1 MQNETH
7 HPLSA
12 IREKLNSSKKLR
24 KMTQAPAKLITVREF
39 LKTKPETGRY
49 ELYNGAIV
57 QMSQPIGEHEEV
69 TGFLTVEI
77 SAEIKRL
84 QLPYSIP
91 KTALVRSA
99 LGESAYSPDLLVLN
113 KPALKSEELWAK
125 YSTVQLGASIPLIV
139 EVVSTNWR
147 DDYHRKVGEYEE
159 IGIPEYWIV
168 DYLGLGG
175 TKFLG
180 KPKQPTISVYNLVED
195 EYQVSLFRGNERI
208 ISAAFPELNLTVQQ
222 IFDAE
227 N

>member
-1 MQNETH
+1 
-7 HPLSA
+7 
-12 IREKLNSSKKLR
+12 
-24 KMTQAPAKLITVREF
+24 MTQAPAKLITVREF
-39 LKTKPETGRY
+39 LETKTETGRY
-49 ELYNGAIV
+49 ELYNGAV
-57 QMSQPIGEHEEV
+57 VEMSQPVGEHEEV

-91 KTALVRSA
+91 KTAIVRSA

-125 YSTVQLGASIPLIV
+125 YSIVQLSPSIPLIV

-168 DYLGLGG
+168 DYLVPPNP
-175 TKFLG
+175 KFIG
-180 KPKQPTISVYNLVED
+180 KPKQLTISVYNLVED

-208 ISAAFPELNLTVQQ
+208 VSSAFPEFNLTAQQ
-222 IFDAE
+222 IFDAGS
-227 N
+227 

>member
-1 MQNETH
+1 
-7 HPLSA
+7 
-12 IREKLNSSKKLR
+12 
-24 KMTQAPAKLITVREF
+24 MTQAPAKLITVREF
-39 LKTKPETGRY
+39 LETKTETGRY
-49 ELYNGAIV
+49 ELYNGAV
-57 QMSQPIGEHEEV
+57 VEMSQPVGEHEEV
-69 TGFLTVEI
+69 TVFLTVEI

-91 KTALVRSA
+91 KTAIVRSA

-125 YSTVQLGASIPLIV
+125 YSIVQLSPSIPLIV

-168 DYLGLGG
+168 DYLVPPNP
-175 TKFLG
+175 KFIG
-180 KPKQPTISVYNLVED
+180 KPKQLTISVYNLVED

-208 ISAAFPELNLTVQQ
+208 VSSAFPEFNLTAQQ
-222 IFDAE
+222 IFDAGS
-227 N
+227 